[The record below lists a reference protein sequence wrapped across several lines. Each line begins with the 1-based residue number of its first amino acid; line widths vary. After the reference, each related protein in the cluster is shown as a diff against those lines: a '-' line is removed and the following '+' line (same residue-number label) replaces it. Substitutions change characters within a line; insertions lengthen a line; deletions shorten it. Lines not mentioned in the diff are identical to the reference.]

1 MWPRSGRAGTSTID
15 HRDPEGEALL
25 PEDQQVDA
33 RGLNCPEPLEALIRA
48 IREAEPGEAVELLST
63 DPSTEM
69 DIRTWLEKTGHEL
82 EEVSQREDADLFRVR
97 KRRRLRG

>member
-1 MWPRSGRAGTSTID
+1 M
-15 HRDPEGEALL
+15 PEAR
-25 PEDQQVDA
+25 QVDA

-69 DIRTWLEKTGHEL
+69 DVRTWLGKTGHEL
-82 EEVSQREDADLFRVR
+82 EEVSKQEDADLFRVR
-97 KRRRLRG
+97 KRRRLRS